1 MFFPHKY
8 AYFQTKPMREAIEDV
23 LDPSKLTLDVPLL
36 KGCNIKD
43 IY

>member
-1 MFFPHKY
+1 MFLPDKY
-8 AYFQTKPMREAIEDV
+8 IKFQTKPIREAINDV
-23 LDPSKLTLDVPLL
+23 LDPSKLSLDVALL